1 MNSNSG
7 RAAFFAV
14 VTVIT
19 LLSGTFAWQ
28 NARPPPLPA
37 GFVVGSGRLESVE
50 IDITTRTAG
59 RVKEILVRGGER
71 VEPGQIVARM
81 DTQALEFELQQLQ
94 TRVKQA
100 SNPVALGIAVAQ
112 QKPESRIGALAV
124 LAQRRPLKAA
134 AMPPIETAQAP
145 APELPPVARSTESP
159 ANDPESS
166 IEAAIAAAEK
176 IRADIDD
183 ATLRTPRGGRVQSGS
198 TEPGELL
205 PAGGKLLT
213 IVDPADVVM
222 TFFLPEGSAGKVA
235 IGSEVRLVLD
245 AVPQYVI
252 PARVASVEGS
262 AQFKVAETSVQRQRL
277 AFRSKAQ
284 IDPVLLRKYREQLKA
299 GLPGV
304 AYVRLES
311 AAQWPE
317 YLQLKLPQ

>member
-7 RAAFFAV
+7 RTAFFAV

-37 GFVVGSGRLESVE
+37 GFVVGSGRLESAE

-59 RVKEILVRGGER
+59 RVREILVRDGER

-81 DTQALEFELQQLQ
+81 DTQALEIELQQLQ

-100 SNPVALGIAVAQ
+100 GSPVALGIVVAPP

-124 LAQRRPLKAA
+124 LAQRRPVKAA
-134 AMPPIETAQAP
+134 AMPPIEAAQAP
-145 APELPPVARSTESP
+145 APELPPAARSSESP
-159 ANDPESS
+159 ATDPESS
-166 IEAAIAAAEK
+166 IETAIAAAEK

-183 ATLRTPRGGRVQSGS
+183 ATLRTPRGGRVQSGAA
-198 TEPGELL
+198 EPGELL

-213 IVDPADVVM
+213 VVDPADVAM
-222 TFFLPEGSAGKVA
+222 TFFLPESGAGKIA

-262 AQFKVAETSVQRQRL
+262 PQFSAQRQRL

>member
-7 RAAFFAV
+7 RVAFFAV
-14 VTVIT
+14 VTMIT
-19 LLSGTFAWQ
+19 LLSGMLAWQ

-37 GFVVGSGRLESVE
+37 GFVVGSGRLESAE

-59 RVKEILVRGGER
+59 RVKEILVRSGER

-94 TRVKQA
+94 ARVKQA
-100 SNPVALGIAVAQ
+100 GSSVALGIAVAP
-112 QKPESRIGALAV
+112 QKPESRSSVLAV
-124 LAQRRPLKAA
+124 LAQRRPGKVA
-134 AMPPIETAQAP
+134 AMPPIEAAQ
-145 APELPPVARSTESP
+145 APELPPPARSLESP
-159 ANDPESS
+159 VTDPESP
-166 IEAAIAAAEK
+166 IEVAIAAAEK

-183 ATLRTPRGGRVQSGS
+183 ATLRTPRGGRVQSGA

-213 IVDPADVVM
+213 VVDPADVAM
-222 TFFLPEGSAGKVA
+222 TFFLPESSAGKVA
-235 IGSEVRLVLD
+235 LGSEVRLVLD

-252 PARVASVEGS
+252 PARVASVEGGP
-262 AQFKVAETSVQRQRL
+262 QLSVQRQRL

-284 IDPVLLRKYREQLKA
+284 IDPVLLRKYKEQLKA